1 MYVSSGDLEE
11 PLIPSHL
18 LVSRSV
24 LYLPDNLT
32 PIGDV
37 YDSEFIVTCTSTSS
51 QTVKCRKHLR
61 ESLNYCWTRWCDQY
75 LDINFIT
82 NGEIQ
87 GKSDWVTQLLL
98 DKVAWPVPGW
108 TARDTVTLTQSTQ
121 HCFTALYLSQWRSS
135 CSWWECSQRIL
146 EGWLSGGTMCCQKWW
161 STRSISLSLTGP

>member
-18 LVSRSV
+18 LVSRRV

-37 YDSEFIVTCTSTSS
+37 YDNEFIVTCTSTSS
-51 QTVKCRKHLR
+51 QMVKCRKHLR

-75 LDINFIT
+75 LDINFVT

-87 GKSDWVTQLLL
+87 ETPERVSQLLL
-98 DKVAWPVPGW
+98 DKVA
-108 TARDTVTLTQSTQ
+108 
-121 HCFTALYLSQWRSS
+121 
-135 CSWWECSQRIL
+135 
-146 EGWLSGGTMCCQKWW
+146 
-161 STRSISLSLTGP
+161 